1 MHMLFIISMM
11 FECFYSIIRPH
22 KAASFNMVKR
32 PKKSIACIIV
42 FCLLYESPQIYVGT
56 NHCRRSITKS
66 STFVQIYYWFS
77 FTLKFLIPFISLLA
91 MNSVI
96 IHTLCRRLQSNLT
109 RSSNQD
115 QDQDQT
121 QGQAEGQSPKMQ
133 SSDRP
138 IYITL
143 LVVTLAFLIFITPG
157 HLMTLYA
164 LVVDYKKSLELFAGY
179 YFLNH
184 LGSKLYYTNNGI
196 NFYLYVISGKKFRSD
211 FTRLFI
217 CKKNSLNGR
226 STSSVYIISSIL
238 TS

>member
-1 MHMLFIISMM
+1 
-11 FECFYSIIRPH
+11 
-22 KAASFNMVKR
+22 MVKR
-32 PKKSIACIIV
+32 AKKTLPV
-42 FCLLYESPQIYVGT
+42 LLLFCLLYDSPQIYVGI

-66 STFVQIYYWFS
+66 STFVQIFYWFS

-96 IHTLCRRLQSNLT
+96 IHTLRGRLQSNLT

-115 QDQDQT
+115 QDQTQG
-121 QGQAEGQSPKMQ
+121 QGQAEGQSSKMQ

-164 LVVDYKKSLELFAGY
+164 LVVDYKKSLELFGGS

-196 NFYLYVISGKKFRSD
+196 NFYLYVISEKKFRSD
-211 FTRLFI
+211 FTRLFRY
-217 CKKNSLNGR
+217 KKYSLNGR